1 MNSFSR
7 SDRVAEQIRRELAE
21 LIRLELKDPR
31 VRWVTLTG
39 VEVTPDYAHAK
50 VFFTALTDAAQQ
62 EEIAAG
68 LRRSS
73 SFLRRE
79 LGRRIKIHHIPDLH
93 FVYDV
98 SVERGVQLSQLI
110 DEAVSQTARPDSDSE
125 PPEKT

>member
-1 MNSFSR
+1 MKTFSR
-7 SDRVAEQIRRELAE
+7 SERVAEQIRRELAE

-31 VRWVTLTG
+31 VRLVTLTD

-50 VFFTALTDAAQQ
+50 VFYTTLSGAEHQ

-68 LRRSS
+68 LRRAG

-79 LGRRIKIHHIPDLH
+79 LGRRIKIHHVPDLH

-98 SVERGVQLSQLI
+98 SVERGTQLSQLI
-110 DEAVSQTARPDSDSE
+110 DQAVASGQPEEGDE
-125 PPEKT
+125 PSSGQ